1 MDFHGSAE
9 RLGMLGNS
17 SYSYK
22 MRISRIFCSQAL
34 SPESEIVLG
43 GQTAHYLG
51 KVLRLSTGASLVLFN
66 GDGSEY
72 AATVVQVDKKSC
84 TVLTG
89 AQARPAVESALHT
102 VLGLGISRGER
113 MDYAIQKA
121 TELGVSAIAP
131 LFTEHCEVRL
141 NEERKEKRQEHW
153 QQIAIS
159 ACEQSG
165 RVCVPEVLAPQALAT
180 WVASSPA
187 ELCLVFDHQQ
197 DAVLSGDRPEGGV
210 ALLIGPEGGLAPA
223 EIRLAKDK
231 GFKGIALGKRVLR
244 TETAPVAALSVLQY
258 LWG

>member
-1 MDFHGSAE
+1 MV
-9 RLGMLGNS
+9 GNS
-17 SYSYK
+17 GYSFN
-22 MRISRIFCSQAL
+22 MRISRVFYSAPL
-34 SPESEIVLG
+34 SPNVEVVLE

-51 KVLRLSTGASLVLFN
+51 KVLRLSKGAALVLFN

-72 AATVVQVDKKSC
+72 AATVTQVDKKTC
-84 TVLTG
+84 AVLPG
-89 AQARPAVESALHT
+89 AQSYPVVESALHT

-121 TELGVSAIAP
+121 TELGVSVIAP

-165 RVCVPEVLAPQALAT
+165 RVRVPRVLAPQALSS
-180 WVASSPA
+180 WVQSSPA
-187 ELCLVFDHQQ
+187 ELCLVLDHQQ
-197 DAVLSGDRPEGGV
+197 TATLAGNKPEGGV

-223 EIRLAKDK
+223 EIRLALDA

-244 TETAPVAALSVLQY
+244 TETAPVAALSILQY

>member
-1 MDFHGSAE
+1 MVVKRGYAF
-9 RLGMLGNS
+9 N
-17 SYSYK
+17 
-22 MRISRIFCSQAL
+22 MRISRIFCAQPLQSGVEL
-34 SPESEIVLG
+34 VLD

-51 KVLRLSTGASLVLFN
+51 KVLRLDAGAPLILFN

-72 AATVVQVDKKSC
+72 STTLTNVGKKDV
-84 TVLTG
+84 TVLPG
-89 AQARPAVESALHT
+89 AQTWPAVESPLKT

-121 TELGVSAIAP
+121 TELGVNVIAP

-141 NEERKEKRQEHW
+141 SDERKEKRLEHW

-165 RVCVPEVLAPQALAT
+165 RVRVPDLLAPQSLAT
-180 WVASSPA
+180 WVKSAPA
-187 ELCLVFDHQQ
+187 ELCLVFDHRQAATL
-197 DAVLSGDRPEGGV
+197 DGARPGGGV

-223 EIRLAKDK
+223 EIELARNA
-231 GFKGIALGKRVLR
+231 GFQGIALGKRVLR
-244 TETAPVAALSVLQY
+244 TETAPVAALAVLQY

>member
-1 MDFHGSAE
+1 MV
-9 RLGMLGNS
+9 GNS
-17 SYSYK
+17 GYSFN
-22 MRISRIFCSQAL
+22 MRISRIFYSASL
-34 SPESEIVLG
+34 GPNVEVVLE

-51 KVLRLSTGASLVLFN
+51 KVLRLSPGAALVLFN

-72 AATVVQVDKKSC
+72 AATVTQVDRKTC

-89 AQARPAVESALHT
+89 ARSHPPVESALHT

-121 TELGVSAIAP
+121 TELGVSVIAP

-153 QQIAIS
+153 QQVAIS

-165 RVCVPEVLAPQALAT
+165 RVRVPQVLAPQALAT
-180 WVASSPA
+180 WVKSSPA
-187 ELCLVFDHQQ
+187 QLCLVLDHQQ
-197 DAVLSGDRPEGGV
+197 TATLAGSKPEGGV

-223 EIRLAKDK
+223 ELRLALDA

>member
-1 MDFHGSAE
+1 MVV
-9 RLGMLGNS
+9 NS
-17 SYSYK
+17 GYSFN
-22 MRISRIFCSQAL
+22 MRISRIFCTQAL
-34 SPESEIVLG
+34 QSNVEVELD

-51 KVLRLSTGASLVLFN
+51 KVLRLDAGAPLVLFN

-72 AATVVQVDKKSC
+72 SATLTNVSKKSV
-84 TVLTG
+84 TVLPG
-89 AQARPAVESALHT
+89 EQAWPGVESPLTT

-121 TELGVSAIAP
+121 TELGVNVIAP

-141 NEERKEKRQEHW
+141 NDERKEKRQEHW

-165 RVCVPEVLAPQALAT
+165 RVRVPQVLSPQPLKG
-180 WVASSPA
+180 WVQSAPA
-187 ELCLVFDHQQ
+187 ELCLVFDHRQAMAL
-197 DAVLSGDRPEGGV
+197 DGARPEGGV

-223 EIRLAKDK
+223 EIEFAFNA

-244 TETAPVAALSVLQY
+244 TETAPVAALAVLQY

>member
-1 MDFHGSAE
+1 MVI
-9 RLGMLGNS
+9 NS
-17 SYSYK
+17 GYSFN
-22 MRISRIFCSQAL
+22 MRNSRIYCTQPL
-34 SPESEIVLG
+34 SSGIEVVLE

-51 KVLRLSTGASLVLFN
+51 RVLRVSAGAPLVLFN

-72 AATVVQVDKKSC
+72 IATVTRVDKKTC

-89 AQARPAVESALHT
+89 TQSQPEVESALRT

-121 TELGVSAIAP
+121 TELGVTSIAP

-141 NEERKEKRQEHW
+141 TDERREKRQEHW

-165 RVCVPEVLAPQALAT
+165 RVCVPQVLAPQELRA
-180 WVASSPA
+180 WVKSSPA

-197 DAVLSGDRPEGGV
+197 AAALGGSKPEGGV

-223 EIRLAKDK
+223 EVRLALDS

-258 LWG
+258 LWGTSGS